1 MILIKA
7 INRLTELCNTIPEL
21 LLQISEEEFSEK
33 ANSDKWSKKEI
44 LGHLIDSA
52 TNNHHRLVRGQFED
66 QPNITYDQN
75 KWNQFNFYN
84 ELESRQLITFWLAYN
99 LHFLGVIQNI
109 PTENLSKIIYRK
121 DEACTLY
128 YLIEDYIQHTEHH
141 LKQIVAY

>member
-1 MILIKA
+1 
-7 INRLTELCNTIPEL
+7 
-21 LLQISEEEFSEK
+21 
-33 ANSDKWSKKEI
+33 
-44 LGHLIDSA
+44 
-52 TNNHHRLVRGQFED
+52 LVRGQFEY

-128 YLIEDYIQHTEHH
+128 YMIEDYIQHTEHH

>member
-128 YLIEDYIQHTEHH
+128 YMIEDYIQHTEHH
-141 LKQIVAY
+141 LMQIVAY

>member
-52 TNNHHRLVRGQFED
+52 TNNHHRLVRGQFEY

-128 YLIEDYIQHTEHH
+128 YMIEDYIQHTEHH